1 MTEAF
6 RRLPLTVLAV
16 TAVAAVAACT
26 STGSQAVGRVVVD
39 VGSGI
44 VISDL
49 VRLDVVGNSGDVG

>member
-1 MTEAF
+1 VHVDRE
-6 RRLPLTVLAV
+6 P
-16 TAVAAVAACT
+16 
-26 STGSQAVGRVVVD
+26 AVGRVIVD